1 MVKFGLIASYSRLF
15 RVTAYVVPF
24 IYNTRANKLKQERR
38 LRPLSTEE
46 ILDSEVVWMKEL
58 QKTLDQQKLN
68 NPSSSL
74 GPFLDSHGITIFKG
88 GDYEVCFA
96 L

>member
-1 MVKFGLIASYSRLF
+1 
-15 RVTAYVVPF
+15 
-24 IYNTRANKLKQERR
+24 
-38 LRPLSTEE
+38 
-46 ILDSEVVWMKEL
+46 MKEL